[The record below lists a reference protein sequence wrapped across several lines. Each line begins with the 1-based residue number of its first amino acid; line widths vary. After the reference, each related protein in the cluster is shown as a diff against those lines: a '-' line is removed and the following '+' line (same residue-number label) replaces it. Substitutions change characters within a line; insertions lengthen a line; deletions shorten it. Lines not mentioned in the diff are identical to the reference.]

1 MDAAD
6 FLRGVFVGAAI
17 AVPVGPVNLLT
28 IRRTLAHG
36 RSCGLA
42 TGVGAALAD
51 TFYGAVAAFGLT
63 LISSFLL
70 SNQLAL
76 RLAGGLFLV
85 VMGVRAFRSR
95 VSLELASNERPGFV
109 RAAFSSF
116 LVTLS
121 NPVTLLAFGAVFGA
135 VGIVDPDL
143 GRLDATLLVWGVFAG
158 SMLWW
163 ILLTA
168 VVGSVRARTSSQLL
182 DRMAQGSGLLIAIF
196 GLGVLATL
204 VPR

>member
-1 MDAAD
+1 MDVAD
-6 FLRGVFVGAAI
+6 FFRGVFVGAAI

-36 RSCGLA
+36 RACGLA

-51 TFYGAVAAFGLT
+51 SFYGAVAAFGLT

-70 SNQLAL
+70 SNQIAL
-76 RLAGGLFLV
+76 RLCGGVFLV
-85 VMGVRAFRSR
+85 VMGARAFRSR
-95 VSLELASNERPGFV
+95 VSLQLASNERPGV
-109 RAAFSSF
+109 VQAAFSSF

-135 VGIVDPDL
+135 VGVVDPDL

-163 ILLTA
+163 IFLTA
-168 VVGSVRARTSSQLL
+168 VVGSVRARASAHLLERMSQV
-182 DRMAQGSGLLIAIF
+182 SGLLIAIF
-196 GLGVLATL
+196 GVAVLATL
-204 VPR
+204 ASR